1 MTDDLLVLGPL
12 LRYVDETSA
21 AIWVEVAGRG
31 TVTVT
36 LQPSAG
42 DAVSGHTFSAH
53 TFTVH
58 GHHYALVEVDG
69 LAPGSSTEYTVRFD
83 DNVVWPPPRSTYPP
97 SRIRTLA
104 PGRRCR
110 LMFGSCRTSVPHDAE
125 HNRTHGIDVLRAYAL
140 AMRDVDESE
149 WPDLVL
155 FLGDQVYADETSD
168 EMQAFIDA
176 RRDIEQPPYKEL
188 KDYEEYA
195 HLYRLAWTEPANR
208 WLLSTLPIAM
218 IFDDHDVR
226 DDWNTS
232 RAWRDEIRRSSWW
245 HDRVVGALAS
255 YWVYQHL
262 GNLGPADRAGDDLW
276 AEVRRLGREGD
287 AGKLL
292 DEFADRSDDDP
303 AYARWSYHRDL
314 AGSRLVV
321 LDTRSARMLDEGDR
335 RMLDEAEMT
344 WFESLA
350 SGGVDHLL
358 IASSVPYMLPMGL
371 HHLEA
376 WSEGVAA
383 GSWGPRAARWAEILR
398 QGVDLEH
405 WAAFQK
411 SFQRVAQLT
420 LAVAR
425 GERGP
430 APATVTFLG
439 GDVHHSY
446 LAEAHTGRRRRGF
459 SRGRGRGYSRGSEQS
474 RVLQVVCSPIRN
486 PLPRVIRFASA
497 AAAYGLAWP
506 MGRLAARSASVVDP
520 PFRWSMTDGPWFDNA
535 IALLDL
541 DGRRGRVS
549 WLTADFRDD
558 EPEPSSALIRSAT
571 LR

>member
-1 MTDDLLVLGPL
+1 LTMTDDLLVLGPL

-21 AIWVEVAGRG
+21 AIWVEVARRG
-31 TVTVT
+31 TVTVA
-36 LQPSAG
+36 LQPASG
-42 DAVSGHTFSAH
+42 DEHTFSAQ

-69 LAPGSSTEYTVRFD
+69 LDPGSSTEYTVRVD
-83 DNVVWPPPRSTYPP
+83 DDHVWPPAGSTYPP
-97 SRIRTLA
+97 SRIRTLS
-104 PGRRCR
+104 PGRHGR
-110 LMFGSCRTSVPHDAE
+110 LLFGSCRTSVPHDAE
-125 HNRTHGIDVLRAYAL
+125 HNRTHGVDVLRAYAL
-140 AMRDVDESE
+140 ALRDADESE

-176 RRDIEQPPYKEL
+176 RRDIEEPPYKEL

-232 RAWRDEIRRSSWW
+232 RAWREKMGRSSWW

-262 GNLGPADRAGDDLW
+262 GNLSPADRAGDDLW
-276 AEVRRLGREGD
+276 AEVLRLGRAGD

-292 DEFADRSDDDP
+292 DEFADGADDDP

-335 RMLDEAEMT
+335 RMLDEGEMT
-344 WFESLA
+344 WFESMA
-350 SGGVDHLL
+350 TGGFDHLL

-376 WSEGVAA
+376 WNEAVVA
-383 GSWGPRAARWAEILR
+383 GSWGPRASTWAEKLR
-398 QGVDLEH
+398 QAVDLEH

-430 APATVTFLG
+430 APATITFLG

-446 LAEAHTGRRRRGF
+446 LAEAHVGPQGRRHRRRRKA
-459 SRGRGRGYSRGSEQS
+459 YSRGAEQS
-474 RVLQVVCSPIRN
+474 RVLQAVCSPIRN

-506 MGRLAARSASVVDP
+506 MGRLAARSASVTDP
-520 PFRWSMTDGPWFDNA
+520 PFRWSMTAGPWFDNA

-541 DGRRGRVS
+541 DGRRGRIR
-549 WLTADFRDD
+549 WLTADFREDAS
-558 EPEPSSALIRSAT
+558 EPAPVLIRSAT